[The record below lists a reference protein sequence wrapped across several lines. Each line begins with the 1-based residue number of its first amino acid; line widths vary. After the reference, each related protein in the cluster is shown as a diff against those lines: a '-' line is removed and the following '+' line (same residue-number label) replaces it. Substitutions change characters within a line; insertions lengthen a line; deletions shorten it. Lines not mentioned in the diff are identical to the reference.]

1 MKSLLVHVSGGP
13 GQDARVETG
22 LSIARAFSGHITFC
36 QPSPPPIVVGGLAP
50 GTLWSSVT
58 FDDFAKRSE
67 KDRLAQAAA
76 LEEKMNNEDVPW
88 DLCVVDG
95 FTQEAFVSQS
105 GLVDLAIVSLLEEDY
120 PFASDA
126 PFLSHVATYSACP
139 VLALPQDHI
148 HFDPLGPALVA
159 WDGSMEAAK
168 AVKAALPML
177 KKASSVTALSVGSI
191 VGKPGLEQLG
201 SFLSRHDVAATT
213 DEVPTSGHVS
223 DTLIEAAI
231 NLSASYIVMGAYGHS
246 RLLETILGGETE
258 RMLRQNKVPVIF
270 GR

>member
-22 LSIARAFSGHITFC
+22 LSIARAFASHITFC
-36 QPSPPPIVVGGLAP
+36 QPAPPPIVTGALAP
-50 GTLWSSVT
+50 GALWSSVT
-58 FDDFAKRSE
+58 FEDFAKKSE
-67 KDRLAQAAA
+67 KDRIAQAAA
-76 LEEKMNNEDVPW
+76 LEAKMAKEDVPW
-88 DLCVVDG
+88 DLSMVDG

-126 PFLSHVATYSACP
+126 PFLSHVATYSSCP
-139 VLALPQDHI
+139 VLALPQDQKS
-148 HFDPLGPALVA
+148 FDPLGAALIA

-177 KKASSVTALSVGSI
+177 KKAASVTALSVGSI
-191 VGKPGLEQLG
+191 VGKPSLEELG
-201 SFLSRHDVAATT
+201 RFLSRHDISVTT
-213 DEVPTSGHVS
+213 DEVPAEGHVS

-258 RMLRQNKVPVIF
+258 RMLRQNSVPVIF